1 MAASIPTDNVGMGTY
16 IAVAY
21 PTPKAIR
28 CGLEVLLVLMR
39 QDILEKNP

>member
-28 CGLEVLLVLMR
+28 CGLEVLLMR

>member
-21 PTPKAIR
+21 PTPKAIW
-28 CGLEVLLVLMR
+28 CGLEVRLMR